1 MIPRMAVPMMWIAS
15 TSPAT
20 AAAMAVVPRVK
31 MSCGSKFSSLK
42 NPLSLAMKTMMEE
55 IERLA

>member
-1 MIPRMAVPMMWIAS
+1 MMWIAS
-15 TSPAT
+15 TSPVT

-42 NPLSLAMKTMMEE
+42 KPRSLAMKIMIEE

>member
-15 TSPAT
+15 TSPVT

-31 MSCGSKFSSLK
+31 MSCGSKCLFF
-42 NPLSLAMKTMMEE
+42 EE
-55 IERLA
+55 TAVVGDERS